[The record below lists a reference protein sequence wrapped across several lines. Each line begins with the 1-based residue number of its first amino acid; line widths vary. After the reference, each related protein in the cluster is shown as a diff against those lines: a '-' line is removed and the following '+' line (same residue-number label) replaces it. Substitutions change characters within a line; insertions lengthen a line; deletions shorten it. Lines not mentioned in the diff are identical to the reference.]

1 MYRKKEEA
9 EAFKTVSLSD
19 GSKIGVKQFIML
31 FIPYTT
37 QDILFIVSRGNTN
50 TGSAKDETNNE

>member
-31 FIPYTT
+31 FIPTT
-37 QDILFIVSRGNTN
+37 QDILFIVFRGNTN
-50 TGSAKDETNNE
+50 TVSAKDETNNE